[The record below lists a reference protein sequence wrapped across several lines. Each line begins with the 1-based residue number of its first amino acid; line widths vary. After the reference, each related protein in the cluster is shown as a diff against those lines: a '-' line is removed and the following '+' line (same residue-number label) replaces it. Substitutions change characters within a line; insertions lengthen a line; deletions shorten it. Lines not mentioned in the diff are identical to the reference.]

1 MTTTGVTPPPAYH
14 ELSTVCTDNEDL
26 CTTGTNVTSSAD
38 SHVTPTGSASYCR
51 EFSRDSTDTSQSID
65 YPRSPTNNLK
75 DANGVPISPDR
86 CPLIAPTLRHK
97 SDDVNA
103 KQNHHRHSN
112 HGNGD
117 MTTAEGQP
125 VMCNDDVT
133 TVVVVGV
140 DAVNDAVD
148 RKSSDD
154 VISITET
161 RETWDKK
168 VDFLL
173 SIIGFAVDL
182 ANVWRFPYL
191 CYKNGGG
198 LCI

>member
-1 MTTTGVTPPPAYH
+1 MATTGVTPPPAYH
-14 ELSTVCTDNEDL
+14 ELSTVCTDNEDM
-26 CTTGTNVTSSAD
+26 CTTSTNVTSSAD
-38 SHVTPTGSASYCR
+38 SHTTPTGSTSYCR

-75 DANGVPISPDR
+75 DANGVPVSPDR
-86 CPLIAPTLRHK
+86 CPLIAPPLHNK
-97 SDDVNA
+97 LDDVNV
-103 KQNHHRHSN
+103 KQTNHHR

-117 MTTAEGQP
+117 MTTVEDQSA
-125 VMCNDDVT
+125 MCDDDVT
-133 TVVVVGV
+133 MVVVGV
-140 DAVNDAVD
+140 DAVSDAVG
-148 RKSSDD
+148 RKSSDG
-154 VISITET
+154 VISISET

-198 LCI
+198 LLI